1 MDKIWVEGIRLFAFH
16 GCLAEEAKIGTEYL
30 VDLVVWGDIESS
42 FDEDDILKTM
52 DYVKINEIV
61 SKNMAI
67 RAKLIENVA
76 HRVITNI
83 FNEMPIV
90 QKVKIKLTKLYPP
103 INGDVEK
110 VSVELKRK
118 RGTVR

>member
-42 FDEDDILKTM
+42 FDEDDLLKTM

-76 HRVITNI
+76 HRIITNI

>member
-42 FDEDDILKTM
+42 FDEDDLLKTM